1 MAKQSENNI
10 KLGVFV
16 LAGLIVMMVSFYMI
30 GNNTSMFGSKFVL
43 KARFNNLNG
52 LMEGNNVLFS
62 GIQAGTVKSINI
74 VNDTT
79 IEVSMLIDSKVT
91 AYIHENAEAAIGTE
105 GLMGNKVINIQP
117 VKTNSPV
124 VKSGDL
130 LAAQKL
136 ASMDQMLQT
145 LAKTNNNIAT
155 ISEVLKTTVLKLD
168 TSAIFNV
175 LNDKN
180 IGISLRSSLKNI
192 NNASSNASEM
202 TNGLNQIVVH
212 LKQGK
217 GAAGL
222 LLSDTA
228 LAGNLNMAV
237 FKLRSASD
245 NADKMTGQLNNMA
258 VNINHDLAYG
268 KGPLHAL
275 LRDSVITKKLNAS
288 MDNVQK
294 GTEGFNQIVQ
304 ALKHNFLVRGYFK
317 TQAKKQQKDSINRQI
332 LK

>member
-1 MAKQSENNI
+1 MLTFGPFMEGYDHVQSHYNLLMVTQTEARIEHEVQDRVN
-10 KLGVFV
+10 KLF
-16 LAGLIVMMVSFYMI
+16 
-30 GNNTSMFGSKFVL
+30 TGSKT
-43 KARFNNLNG
+43 G
-52 LMEGNNVLFS
+52 QHGS
-62 GIQAGTVKSINI
+62 
-74 VNDTT
+74 
-79 IEVSMLIDSKVT
+79 
-91 AYIHENAEAAIGTE
+91 NATDAFKE
-105 GLMGNKVINIQP
+105 
-117 VKTNSPV
+117 
-124 VKSGDL
+124 
-130 LAAQKL
+130 
-136 ASMDQMLQT
+136 
-145 LAKTNNNIAT
+145 TNNNIAT

-192 NNASSNASEM
+192 NNASSNASDM
-202 TNGLNQIVVH
+202 TNGLNQIVIH

-228 LAGNLNMAV
+228 FAGNLNMAV
-237 FKLRSASD
+237 IKLRSASD
-245 NADKMTGQLNNMA
+245 NADKMTGQLNTMA
-258 VNINHDLAYG
+258 GNINHDLAYG

-275 LRDSVITKKLNAS
+275 LRDSVITQKLNAS

-294 GTEGFNQIVQ
+294 GTDGFNQIVQ

-332 LK
+332 KK